1 MTWRERAHYIRHGL
15 PYLEGFAAQVEQLR
29 TSGKLSGAE
38 RGKVV
43 VLVVQADDPRL

>member
-1 MTWRERAHYIRHGL
+1 MTWRESTYIFARL
-15 PYLEGFAAQVEQLR
+15 PALYLQGFAAQVEQLR

-43 VLVVQADDPRL
+43 VVVVQADPCL